1 MFANLTSGLDF
12 HSKALVL
19 RAERQRI
26 LASNIANA
34 DTPGYVAR
42 DFNFRDTLSQM
53 TQSTHSQLSQTGQG
67 LSLQAASTSTHPR
80 HLDIAGSVRG
90 STLSGTG
97 ALGYGTQSQPAVD
110 GNSVDLDRER
120 ANFVDNSVRY
130 ESTLRFINGQS
141 KTILSAIQGQ

>member
-42 DFNFRDTLSQM
+42 DFNFRQALGQV
-53 TQSTHSQLSQTGQG
+53 TQQAGGELAQAGRG
-67 LSLQAASTSTHPR
+67 LSLRPSGASTQPK
-80 HLDIAGSVRG
+80 HLALTGSSSSG
-90 STLSGTG
+90 SLGGSG
-97 ALGYGTQSQPAVD
+97 ALAYGTQSQPSMD
-110 GNSVDLDRER
+110 GNSVDMDRER

>member
-26 LASNIANA
+26 LASNMANA

-42 DFNFRDTLSQM
+42 DFNFKEALGQM
-53 TQSTHSQLSQTGQG
+53 TRQSGGELARAGRG
-67 LSLQAASTSTHPR
+67 LSLRASDAASNPK
-80 HLDIAGSVRG
+80 HLN
-90 STLSGTG
+90 LSGRTG
-97 ALGYGTQSQPAVD
+97 SSSLGVSGAVAYGTQSQPSLD
-110 GNSVDLDRER
+110 GNSVDMDRER
-120 ANFVDNSVRY
+120 ASVVDNSVRY